1 MLDVNLIHREWLTPI
16 DCRIGCLYLTCIFIL
31 SSARDQLI
39 YHHQAN
45 RQLET
50 MAYGY

>member
-1 MLDVNLIHREWLTPI
+1 
-16 DCRIGCLYLTCIFIL
+16 LTCIFIL

-45 RQLET
+45 RHLET
-50 MAYGY
+50 MAYGC